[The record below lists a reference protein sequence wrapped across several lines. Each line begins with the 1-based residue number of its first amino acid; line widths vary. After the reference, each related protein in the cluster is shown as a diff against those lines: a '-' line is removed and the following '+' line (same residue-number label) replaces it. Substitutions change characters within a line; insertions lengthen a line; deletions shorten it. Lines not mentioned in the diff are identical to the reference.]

1 MSKWTT
7 EFKVGLFVLAAVV
20 LVVVGWAWSVDGV
33 RPDEQS
39 YRLLMNVGT
48 SDGLWEGSQVRLAG
62 VEVGS
67 VDEISIA
74 GGHAE
79 LTLKIRA
86 AYQLPADSE
95 AELKASGLLGDLFV
109 RVYPGT
115 ADVMLKDMDRI
126 KTRSEPADIDKIT
139 KNLEKISE
147 DIAAITS
154 VLRQVA
160 ENDSNRQ
167 HVESTLA
174 NADQLTEIL
183 REIAAGNK
191 QDIAAIVQS
200 VRRLSEAL
208 EGHVDD
214 ISGNVNEEVDK
225 LKELTDQLNEAAS
238 DMTSITGKIDRG
250 EGTIGALV
258 NDDETIDALND
269 TIHEVRRAVKS
280 YTGIRPEVYYTG
292 RFYFGTEP
300 KDTETFYYGN
310 PLSNSG
316 ANNIGI
322 RLRTHEDFWYD
333 FEINDYPQGVIS
345 QKEVYRENTGVV
357 IKRWTRDQK
366 YRFTFQMEKRWGPVS
381 VRIGVK
387 EGGGGVGATF
397 YAVKDRLQANVDV
410 FDFFF
415 GSYPAI
421 ESSGIPNVRVGLRG
435 EPWKNMY
442 VEAGAEQIIL
452 GAKYGFFTGY
462 VGLGFRFTDD
472 DIKMLLG
479 SLPLN
484 F

>member
-7 EFKVGLFVLAAVV
+7 EFKVGLFVLVAMV
-20 LVVVGWAWSVDGV
+20 LVVLGWAWSVDGV

-39 YRLLMNVGT
+39 YRLYMNVGT

-62 VEVGS
+62 VEIGS
-67 VDEISIA
+67 VDAISIE

-79 LTLKIRA
+79 LTLKIRS
-86 AYQLPADSE
+86 AYQLATDSD

-115 ADVMLKDMDRI
+115 ADAMLADGDRI
-126 KTRSEPADIDKIT
+126 RTRSEPADIDKIT
-139 KNLEKISE
+139 KNLERISD
-147 DIAAITS
+147 DIAAVTK

-160 ENDSNRQ
+160 ENDANRQ

-174 NADQLTEIL
+174 NADQLTELL

-214 ISGNVNEEVDK
+214 IGTNVNEEVDK
-225 LKELTDQLNEAAS
+225 LQELTDQLNVAAS

-258 NDDETIDALND
+258 NDDQTIDALND
-269 TIHEVRRAVKS
+269 TIHEVKRAVKS
-280 YTGIRPEVYYTG
+280 FTGIRPEVYYTG
-292 RFYFGTEP
+292 RFYMGTEP

-310 PLSNSG
+310 PLAWSGSNT
-316 ANNIGI
+316 IGL
-322 RLRTHEDFWYD
+322 RLRTHEDFWYT
-333 FEINDYPQGVIS
+333 FEINDYPQGVIN
-345 QKEVYRENTGVV
+345 QKEVLRENTGVV
-357 IKRWTRDQK
+357 TTKWVREAK

-381 VRIGVK
+381 VRLGVK

-397 YAVKDRLQANVDV
+397 YALRDRLQTQVDV

-415 GSYPAI
+415 GSYPAL
-421 ESSGIPNVRVGLRG
+421 ESRGIPNVRVGVRG

-472 DIKMLLG
+472 DIKWLLG

>member
-7 EFKVGLFVLAAVV
+7 EFKVGLFVLAAMV
-20 LVVVGWAWSVDGV
+20 LVVLGWAWSVDGV
-33 RPDEQS
+33 RPDETS
-39 YRLLMNVGT
+39 YRLVMDVAS

-62 VEVGS
+62 VEIGA
-67 VDEISIA
+67 VDTISIE
-74 GGHAE
+74 GDHAE
-79 LTLKIRA
+79 LTLKIRTL
-86 AYQLPADSE
+86 YQLPSDSD

-115 ADVMLKDMDRI
+115 SDTMLKDMDRI
-126 KTRSEPADIDKIT
+126 KTRSNPGDIDKIT
-139 KNLEKISE
+139 RNLEKISD
-147 DIAAITS
+147 DISAVTG
-154 VLRQVA
+154 VLKKMA
-160 ENDSNRQ
+160 ENDANRQ

-174 NADQLTEIL
+174 NADQLTELL

-191 QDIAAIVQS
+191 ADIAAIVQS

-208 EGHVDD
+208 EGHVDT
-214 ISGNVNEEVDK
+214 IGGNVNEEVDK
-225 LKELTDQLNEAAS
+225 LQELTDQLNAAAS

-258 NDDETIDALND
+258 NDDETIDALNE
-269 TIHEVRRAVKS
+269 TIHDVKRAVKS
-280 YTGIRPEVYYTG
+280 FTGIRPEVYYTG

-310 PLSNSG
+310 PLAFSG
-316 ANNIGI
+316 ANNIGL

-345 QKEVYRENTGVV
+345 QKEVLRENTGVV
-357 IKRWTRDQK
+357 TSKWTRDQK

-381 VRIGVK
+381 VRLGVK

-397 YAVKDRLQANVDV
+397 YAVKDRLQTHIDV

-421 ESSGIPNVRVGLRG
+421 ESRGIPNVRVGVRG
-435 EPWKNMY
+435 EPWRNMY

-472 DIKMLLG
+472 DIKWLLG